1 MDAGSNE
8 PTDRL
13 PNDAAETAS
22 IAPDPILTE
31 APVGSVDDTGQPST
45 SARQSSSTQRAIGQP
60 STTAGR
66 RGTTVGWVPASILTI
81 FLILL
86 AVGGALEGYAVSLVV
101 SADPIG
107 RQYALAWAGLGAA
120 LVVTA
125 WGLRGRRWWAAAA
138 AIGVAIVG
146 FVAGLFGLYGLTV
159 LRNGID
165 CAATAN
171 GQCAGASEPWLIGV
185 GLVAVGAASIA
196 TIGLLSTAW
205 GWLTGA
211 GTTRPR

>member
-8 PTDRL
+8 PTDGA
-13 PNDAAETAS
+13 PNDATETDS
-22 IAPDPILTE
+22 TAPGRILTE
-31 APVGSVDDTGQPST
+31 APIGAVDDT
-45 SARQSSSTQRAIGQP
+45 AQP
-60 STTAGR
+60 STTARHPSSTQRTIGYPNAAI
-66 RGTTVGWVPASILTI
+66 GWVPASILTI

-205 GWLTGA
+205 GWLTGV